1 MEISIKSLGEL
12 IDRVTPDDPSS
23 ETGHWRTACVYHGS
37 ADAEWPLLTS
47 LDRLGG
53 LTPPHTKAHLEAHIL
68 RHFLRYARPYLS
80 GRQIDEWELL
90 MTAQHYGV
98 PTRLLDWTYS
108 PLIAAHFATAGQR
121 KDIAAA
127 IWQLD
132 WRQLHA
138 AFKLPQLALL
148 VSDLQRLFDDD
159 RFFTPW
165 QLFERQDNHSAFACL
180 IEPPAFDLRL
190 VAQSA
195 AFTLCSDTRQ
205 SFDSFLNKQGLSGAL
220 TKYVIPAAEV
230 GRIRDQLDL
239 VGIDERR
246 LFPDLGGLA
255 SELRRYYG

>member
-1 MEISIKSLGEL
+1 MENLLKSLGQL
-12 IDRVTPDDPSS
+12 IDQTTPADPSS
-23 ETGHWRTACVYHGS
+23 ETGHWRSAYVYHGS
-37 ADAEWPLLTS
+37 ADATWPLLTS

-53 LTPPHTKAHLEAHIL
+53 VTPPHTKARLEAHIL

-80 GRQIDEWELL
+80 RPIDEWELL

-121 KDIAAA
+121 RGSPAA

-132 WRQLHA
+132 WRLVHK
-138 AFKLPQLALL
+138 AFNFPELALL
-148 VSDLQRLFDDD
+148 VTDLQQLFDDHG
-159 RFFTPW
+159 FFTPW
-165 QLFERQDNHSAFACL
+165 QLFELQNHNRAFACL
-180 IEPPAFDLRL
+180 LEPPAFDLRL

-205 SFDSFLNKQGLSGAL
+205 PFDRFLAQQGLSGAL
-220 TKYVIPAAEV
+220 TKYIIPAEEIERV
-230 GRIRDQLDL
+230 RDQLDL

-246 LFPDLGGLA
+246 LFPDLSGLA

>member
-1 MEISIKSLGEL
+1 MEFSISSLGQL
-12 IDRVTPDDPSS
+12 IDRVTPDAPNS
-23 ETGHWRTACVYHGS
+23 ETGHWRSACVYHGC

-53 LTPPHTKAHLEAHIL
+53 VTPPHSKAHLEAHIL
-68 RHFLRYARPYLS
+68 RHFLRDARPYLS

-121 KDIAAA
+121 RGIAAA

-132 WRQLHA
+132 WGQLHQ
-138 AFKLPQLALL
+138 AFNLPQLALL
-148 VSDLQRLFDDD
+148 VSDLQRLFDDH

-165 QLFERQDNHSAFACL
+165 QLFERRDPDKPIACL

-205 SFDSFLNKQGLSGAL
+205 SFNSFLKQQGLSGAL
-220 TKYVIPAAEV
+220 TKYVIPAAEI
-230 GRIRDQLDL
+230 GRVRDQLDL